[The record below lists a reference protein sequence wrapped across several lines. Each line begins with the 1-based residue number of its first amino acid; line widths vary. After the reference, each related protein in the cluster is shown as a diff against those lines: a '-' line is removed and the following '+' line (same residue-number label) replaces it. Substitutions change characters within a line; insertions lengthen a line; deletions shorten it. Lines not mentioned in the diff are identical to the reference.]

1 MTVTMFVV
9 PNCPRCEDM
18 RRILRDNKISFVEQ
32 DVTVDYP
39 ALRMM
44 FKLSRQRL
52 VPVVEYAGQ
61 VLVRPTEEEVLTLLA
76 VPD

>member
-9 PNCPRCEDM
+9 PNCPLCEDM
-18 RRILRDNKISFVEQ
+18 RRILRDNRISFVEQ

-76 VPD
+76 VRD